1 MKLTLKN
8 IRQLKKDS
16 ESPLMKRVC
25 NYVIDEWSNY
35 DDKVC
40 IFKDV
45 LYYGCQS
52 GTVGFLIWYTQTTA
66 FYQQHRSE
74 INDLLYNV
82 MSETGLYSL
91 PELFGKRWDTEDP
104 LATDDFN
111 QNLLAWFG
119 FEETLRHLAQNF
131 ECLEEII

>member
-8 IRQLKKDS
+8 IRQLKRDS

-66 FYQQHRSE
+66 FYKQYRPCRDRQQPLQSRLSRCYLHR
-74 INDLLYNV
+74 
-82 MSETGLYSL
+82 
-91 PELFGKRWDTEDP
+91 
-104 LATDDFN
+104 DF
-111 QNLLAWFG
+111 
-119 FEETLRHLAQNF
+119 
-131 ECLEEII
+131 